1 MNPLNGGMNP
11 QMLQNIQQV
20 KGMMQQMKTI
30 QNPNIALQQM
40 AQSNPQ
46 MQNVLQMCQG
56 KNPKDVF
63 YSMCQQR
70 GIDPEQILSML
81 KY

>member
-81 KY
+81 KS

>member
-1 MNPLNGGMNP
+1 MSNPLFNLPP
-11 QMLQNIQQV
+11 QLTSGVQQI
-20 KGMMQQMKTI
+20 KGLMQQLGTLN
-30 QNPNIALQQM
+30 NPNLVIQKM

-46 MQNVLQMCQG
+46 MQQVLNLCNG
-56 KNPKDVF
+56 RNPKDVF

-81 KY
+81 K

>member
-1 MNPLNGGMNP
+1 MNPLGFNP

-20 KGMMQQMKTI
+20 KGLMSQLNMMQ
-30 QNPNIALQQM
+30 NPQVAMQQM

-46 MQNVLQMCQG
+46 LNQVLQMCQG

-63 YSMCQQR
+63 YSVCQQR
-70 GIDPEQILSML
+70 GIDPEQFIKML
-81 KY
+81 K